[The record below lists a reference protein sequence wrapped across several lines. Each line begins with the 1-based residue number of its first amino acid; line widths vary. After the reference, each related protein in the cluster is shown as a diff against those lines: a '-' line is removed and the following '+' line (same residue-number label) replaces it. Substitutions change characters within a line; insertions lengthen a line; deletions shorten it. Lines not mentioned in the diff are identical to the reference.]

1 VGAVEQSTA
10 PFFGGFM
17 AFFKGCF
24 LAVAITM
31 IAGLLLFINPSWP
44 LAAIIFFLVVGI
56 VRVAR

>member
-1 VGAVEQSTA
+1 
-10 PFFGGFM
+10 M

-44 LAAIIFFLVVGI
+44 LAAIILFLVVGI
-56 VRVAR
+56 LRVAR